1 VASSAHIQFHARI
14 IAEKFIKRELI
25 RVSSEIIRDSFDET
39 KDVFELLNAAEQ
51 NLFSIAEKNMSKQ
64 VATMTSVVREAIQEI
79 EKYLSY
85 INTQETVLNKI
96 ESQTNEYKQ
105 YFQ

>member
-1 VASSAHIQFHARI
+1 MKYIMSNMIQKISTLEPKEHIVIGTILRKYPSVKLNENKGGVMVN
-14 IAEKFIKRELI
+14 IATVPE
-25 RVSSEIIRDSFDET
+25 
-39 KDVFELLNAAEQ
+39 
-51 NLFSIAEKNMSKQ
+51 
-64 VATMTSVVREAIQEI
+64 EAIQEI

-85 INTQETVLNKI
+85 INTQQTVLNKI

>member
-1 VASSAHIQFHARI
+1 MSSMIQKISTLEPKDHIVIGTILRKYPSVKLNENKGGVMVN
-14 IAEKFIKRELI
+14 IAT
-25 RVSSEIIRDSFDET
+25 VPD
-39 KDVFELLNAAEQ
+39 
-51 NLFSIAEKNMSKQ
+51 
-64 VATMTSVVREAIQEI
+64 EAIQEI

-85 INTQETVLNKI
+85 VNAQQTVLNKI

>member
-1 VASSAHIQFHARI
+1 M
-14 IAEKFIKRELI
+14 
-25 RVSSEIIRDSFDET
+25 
-39 KDVFELLNAAEQ
+39 NY
-51 NLFSIAEKNMSKQ
+51 
-64 VATMTSVVREAIQEI
+64 MTSIMLQKIKSLEPKEHIVIGTILRKYPTVKLNENKGGVMVNIATVPDAAIQEI

>member
-1 VASSAHIQFHARI
+1 MSNMIQKISSLEPKEHIVIGTILRKYPSVKLNENKGGVMVN
-14 IAEKFIKRELI
+14 IAT
-25 RVSSEIIRDSFDET
+25 VPD
-39 KDVFELLNAAEQ
+39 
-51 NLFSIAEKNMSKQ
+51 
-64 VATMTSVVREAIQEI
+64 EAIQEI

-85 INTQETVLNKI
+85 INTQQTVLNKI

>member
-1 VASSAHIQFHARI
+1 MIQKISALESKEHII
-14 IAEKFIKRELI
+14 IGTILRKYPSVK
-25 RVSSEIIRDSFDET
+25 
-39 KDVFELLNAAEQ
+39 LNE
-51 NLFSIAEKNMSKQ
+51 NKGGVMVNIAT
-64 VATMTSVVREAIQEI
+64 VPDEAIQEI

-85 INTQETVLNKI
+85 INTQQTVLNKI

>member
-1 VASSAHIQFHARI
+1 MSAMIQKISALDAKEHII
-14 IAEKFIKRELI
+14 IGTILRKYPSVKLNENKGGVMVN
-25 RVSSEIIRDSFDET
+25 VSTLPD
-39 KDVFELLNAAEQ
+39 
-51 NLFSIAEKNMSKQ
+51 
-64 VATMTSVVREAIQEI
+64 EAIQEI

-85 INTQETVLNKI
+85 LETQQTVLNKI

>member
-1 VASSAHIQFHARI
+1 MIQKISALDAKEHII
-14 IAEKFIKRELI
+14 IGTILRKYPSVKLNENKGGVMVN
-25 RVSSEIIRDSFDET
+25 VSTLPD
-39 KDVFELLNAAEQ
+39 
-51 NLFSIAEKNMSKQ
+51 
-64 VATMTSVVREAIQEI
+64 EAIQEI

-85 INTQETVLNKI
+85 LETQQTVLNKI

>member
-1 VASSAHIQFHARI
+1 MSNMIQKISTLEPKEHIVIGTILRKYPSVKLNENKGGVMVN
-14 IAEKFIKRELI
+14 IATVPE
-25 RVSSEIIRDSFDET
+25 
-39 KDVFELLNAAEQ
+39 
-51 NLFSIAEKNMSKQ
+51 
-64 VATMTSVVREAIQEI
+64 EAIQEI

-85 INTQETVLNKI
+85 INTQQTVLNKI

>member
-1 VASSAHIQFHARI
+1 MSTSMIQKISA
-14 IAEKFIKRELI
+14 L
-25 RVSSEIIRDSFDET
+25 ET
-39 KDVFELLNAAEQ
+39 KEHIVIGTILRKYPSVKLNENKCGVMV
-51 NLFSIAEKNMSKQ
+51 NL
-64 VATMTSVVREAIQEI
+64 ATVPDEAIQEI

-85 INTQETVLNKI
+85 INTQQTVLNKI

>member
-1 VASSAHIQFHARI
+1 
-14 IAEKFIKRELI
+14 
-25 RVSSEIIRDSFDET
+25 
-39 KDVFELLNAAEQ
+39 
-51 NLFSIAEKNMSKQ
+51 
-64 VATMTSVVREAIQEI
+64 MTSMIQKISALESKEHIIIGTILRKYPSVKLNENKGGVMVNIATVPDEAIQEI

-85 INTQETVLNKI
+85 INTQQTVLNKI